1 MSGVEPL
8 AFLCLAVFLGGLVS
22 GISGFAFSAI
32 AGAIIFQFY
41 PPNFA
46 VPLMMACAL
55 IAQLYGLFRLRRS
68 MEWLRS
74 IPLIAGG
81 AIGMPLGLYALLSL
95 DPHAFRT
102 EFGIFLIAYAAFMLF
117 WPTTV
122 AAKDIGGT
130 VTQAAI
136 GFAGGVIGG
145 LTAFPG
151 ALPTMWCDLRGL
163 PKDTKRGLTQPF
175 IATMQF
181 FGFFLMA
188 LHGDLSAQIVWN
200 IAYTLPALIVGTVL
214 GLAAFGRVNDLMFR
228 RVVLSSL
235 LVSGFALL

>member
-1 MSGVEPL
+1 MSGMDPIF
-8 AFLCLAVFLGGLVS
+8 FLCLAVFLGGLVS

-32 AGAIIFQFY
+32 AGAVIFQFY
-41 PPNFA
+41 PPSFA

-55 IAQLYGLFRLRRS
+55 LAQLYGLFKLRKS

-74 IPLIAGG
+74 VPLIVGG
-81 AIGMPLGLYALLSL
+81 VVGMPLGLYALRSL
-95 DPHAFRT
+95 DAHGFRVG
-102 EFGIFLIAYAAFMLF
+102 FGIFLIVYAAFMLF
-117 WPTTV
+117 WPTTA
-122 AAKDIGGT
+122 AAKDIGGA
-130 VTQAAI
+130 VTQAVI
-136 GFAGGVIGG
+136 GLAGGVVGG

-188 LHGDLSAQIVWN
+188 LHGDLSARLVWN
-200 IAYTLPALIVGTVL
+200 IAYTLPALIVGTIL

-228 RVVLSSL
+228 RVVLSAL
-235 LVSGFALL
+235 LVSGVALL